1 MSASSSTDRP
11 TAGSASVGG
20 AAGGVNA
27 GSAAVS
33 PGAIAADL
41 GSGRSGATRVD
52 PATVSAAAGARRNAG
67 TPVVFFDTTL
77 RDGEQSPGISLNK
90 AEKLEIAH
98 QLVRLG
104 VDVIEAGFPATSPGD
119 FEAVQAIAQ
128 EVKGAV
134 VCGLARCVESDIRTC
149 WEAIKG
155 AERPRIHT
163 FVSTSD
169 IHLQHQ
175 IKKTRQ
181 EVLELTREM
190 VSLAVSLCP
199 GDVEFSAM
207 DATRSDVDFL
217 AAVLQTAIECGATT
231 INVPDTVGYA
241 LPSEF
246 AALIDRLYAQ
256 VPGLADVVV
265 SVHCHNDL
273 GLAVANSLAA
283 VERGATQVEVAV
295 NGLGERAGN
304 AALEEVAMALV
315 TRRDIM
321 QRPVNLVTTE
331 IARTSRMVSNLT
343 GYQVQPN
350 KAIVGKNAFAHESGI
365 HQDGVLKERTTYEI
379 MHARDI
385 GLGDS
390 DIVLGKHSGRHALKA
405 RLAELGIHL
414 SGAELDEAFRRFKE
428 IADKKKQV
436 TALDLEAL
444 ATEEIREREDIY
456 SLTRFYVSAGSEII
470 PTSQVEVAKG
480 GAACRGKAFSGGS
493 VESIFRAIDD
503 AVGITGKLLD
513 YRVRSV
519 TSGKDSLGEVR
530 VVVEV
535 DGKTY
540 AGQAVSIDV
549 LEASAKAYMRALNNV
564 AQQREAGGARPDRVF

>member
-1 MSASSSTDRP
+1 MSTSTRAEEPSQAVPAGRNVDR
-11 TAGSASVGG
+11 
-20 AAGGVNA
+20 
-27 GSAAVS
+27 
-33 PGAIAADL
+33 
-41 GSGRSGATRVD
+41 
-52 PATVSAAAGARRNAG
+52 
-67 TPVVFFDTTL
+67 PVVFFDTTL

-90 AEKLEIAH
+90 SEKVEIAQ

-119 FEAVQAIAQ
+119 FEAVQAIAR
-128 EVKGAV
+128 EVTGAV
-134 VCGLARCVESDIRTC
+134 ICGLARCVESDIRTC
-149 WEAIKG
+149 WEAIKD

-169 IHLQHQ
+169 IHLEHQ
-175 IKKTRQ
+175 IKKTRA
-181 EVLELTREM
+181 EVLDLTKEM
-190 VSLAVSLCP
+190 VDLAVSLCP

-217 AAVLQTAIECGATT
+217 AQVIQVAVEAGATT
-231 INVPDTVGYA
+231 INVPDTVGYT
-241 LPSEF
+241 LPAEF
-246 AALIDRLYAQ
+246 SALIETLHRKVPRLAE
-256 VPGLADVVV
+256 VVV

-283 VERGATQVEVAV
+283 IEHGATQVEVAI

-304 AALEEVAMALV
+304 AALEEIAMALV
-315 TRRDIM
+315 TRKDVL
-321 QRPVNLVTTE
+321 QRPVNIVTTE

-365 HQDGVLKERTTYEI
+365 HQDGVLKERTTFEI
-379 MHARDI
+379 MHAKDI
-385 GLGDS
+385 GLGES

-414 SGAELDEAFRRFKE
+414 TGEELDEAFRRFKV

-444 ATEEIREREDIY
+444 ANEEIREREDLY
-456 SLTRFYVSAGSEII
+456 QLTRFYVSSGSDII
-470 PTSQVEVAKG
+470 PTSQVEVLRQGEAQS
-480 GAACRGKAFSGGS
+480 GKAFSGGS
-493 VESIFRAIDD
+493 VESIFLAIDD
-503 AVGITGKLLD
+503 AVGLSGTLMD

-519 TSGKDSLGEVR
+519 SSGKDSLAEVR

-535 DGKTY
+535 DGRTF
-540 AGQAVSIDV
+540 AGQAVAIDV
-549 LEASAKAYMRALNNV
+549 LGASAKAYMRALNNV
-564 AQQREAGGARPDRVF
+564 AQHREASGARPDRVF

>member
-1 MSASSSTDRP
+1 MSA
-11 TAGSASVGG
+11 
-20 AAGGVNA
+20 
-27 GSAAVS
+27 
-33 PGAIAADL
+33 
-41 GSGRSGATRVD
+41 
-52 PATVSAAAGARRNAG
+52 ARRNLG
-67 TPVVFFDTTL
+67 KPVVFFDTTL
-77 RDGEQSPGISLNK
+77 RDGEQSPGISLNM

-119 FEAVQAIAQ
+119 FEAVQAIAR

-134 VCGLARCVESDIRTC
+134 ICGLARCVESDIHTC
-149 WEAIKG
+149 WEAIKD

-163 FVSTSD
+163 FISTSD

-175 IKKTRQ
+175 IKKSRP
-181 EVLELTREM
+181 EVIAITKELVR
-190 VSLAVSLCP
+190 LCVSLCP
-199 GDVEFSAM
+199 GEVEFSAM

-217 AAVLQTAIECGATT
+217 AEVLQTAIEAGATS
-231 INVPDTVGYA
+231 INIPDTVGYT

-246 AALIDRLYAQ
+246 SALIDTLYEKA
-256 VPGLADVVV
+256 PGLAGVVV

-304 AALEEVAMALV
+304 AAIEEVAMALV
-315 TRRDIM
+315 TRQDIM
-321 QRPVNLVTTE
+321 QRPVNLNTTE

-350 KAIVGKNAFAHESGI
+350 KAVVGKNAFAHESGI

-379 MHARDI
+379 MRARDI
-385 GLGDS
+385 GLGES
-390 DIVLGKHSGRHALKA
+390 DIVLGKHSGRHALRA
-405 RLAELGIHL
+405 HLAELGIHL
-414 SGAELDEAFRRFKE
+414 TGAELDEAFRRFKE
-428 IADKKKQV
+428 VADKKKQV

-470 PTSQVEVAKG
+470 PTSQVEVFRG
-480 GAACRGKAFSGGS
+480 GQPRRGKAFSGGS
-493 VESIFRAIDD
+493 VESIFRAIDN

-549 LEASAKAYMRALNNV
+549 MEASAKAYIRALNNV
-564 AQQREAGGARPDRVF
+564 AQQREASGARPDRVF